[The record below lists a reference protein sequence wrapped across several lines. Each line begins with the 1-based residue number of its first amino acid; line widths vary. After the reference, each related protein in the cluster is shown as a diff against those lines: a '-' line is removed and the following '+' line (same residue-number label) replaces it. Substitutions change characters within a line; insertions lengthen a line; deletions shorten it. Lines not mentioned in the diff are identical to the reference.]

1 MSKRTRR
8 TLEIGLVILVILFA
22 LGRLPSYS
30 YVRVSGPE
38 GTTVIE
44 SSGPGPH
51 TVRVE
56 GPDGTVAVSGGW

>member
-8 TLEIGLVILVILFA
+8 TIEIVVLVILLLGL

-30 YVRVSGPE
+30 YVRVSGPD

-44 SSGPGPH
+44 QSGPGPH
-51 TVRVE
+51 SVTVI
-56 GPDGTVAVSGGW
+56 GADGSVAKSGAW

>member
-1 MSKRTRR
+1 MTRRSHR
-8 TLEIGLVILVILFA
+8 TLEVIALAILILTL

-44 SSGPGPH
+44 HSGPGPH
-51 TVRVE
+51 TVQVVV
-56 GPDGTVAVSGGW
+56 PDGAVAKSGAW